1 MCPARGSPSEGYHE
15 PGVSIAEDASP
26 KCMSQMPDA
35 CIEPVAGV
43 AREKRSIQLLS
54 KKDRFHGSKINA
66 FLQQLVALMKYIAC
80 LNVG

>member
-1 MCPARGSPSEGYHE
+1 
-15 PGVSIAEDASP
+15 
-26 KCMSQMPDA
+26 MSQMPDA